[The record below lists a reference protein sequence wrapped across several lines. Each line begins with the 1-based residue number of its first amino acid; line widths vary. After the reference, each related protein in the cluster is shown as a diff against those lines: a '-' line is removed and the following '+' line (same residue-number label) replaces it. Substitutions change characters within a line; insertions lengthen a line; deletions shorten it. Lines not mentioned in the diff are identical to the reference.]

1 MVDITPIPGPLGLPF
16 LGNALS
22 FLGEETPILGF
33 ERLADIY
40 GPIYQV
46 VFKGTRTIVVSSAAI
61 LEELVDEKRFQ
72 KLPPLA
78 FSNDSKARGLFAA
91 ATDDPDWGQA
101 HRILIPEMGPLS
113 TDKMFDDMK
122 DIANQ
127 LVLKWARK
135 GPEDRIL
142 LTDDFTRLT
151 LDTIALC
158 TMKYR
163 FNSFYSSE
171 MHPYVDAMMNVL
183 QESGSRSTRPAF
195 ISALHFSE
203 NAKFQESEEILKK
216 TAQQIIDN
224 RRANPVDEKDLLN
237 AMIYGKDPKTGLA
250 MRDELIAA
258 QMTTFLIAGHETT
271 SGLLSF
277 TFMYLLKNSST
288 YLKAQKEVDD
298 AVGKGPINLEDL
310 KKLKY
315 LTACLRE
322 ALRLS
327 PTATALSKKI
337 NPESHQPFTFLNKTY
352 KVESADRIFV
362 LLGKS
367 QRDPAV
373 YGEDAA
379 EFKPERMLDEDFNT
393 LPDGAWKPFGNGVR
407 ACIGRPFAWQEALLV
422 AAITLQHFDLRLDD
436 PSYELRIKQTLTIK
450 PKDLY
455 VRTTLRDGIDATSLD
470 HQLHG
475 TTPNTKEKVLPQSS
489 VPPAKGKHAPMTV
502 LYGSNT
508 GTCLALAQRLS
519 SDALARG
526 FDAEVLDMDSAV
538 ENLPRN
544 QPVVIITP
552 SYEGQPPDNAE
563 RFMTWLGQRKKEDL
577 VGVKFAVFGCGHK
590 DWARTFHL
598 IPKLADELMAGSGGQ
613 RIVPMG
619 LSDLTEGNVF
629 GDFEDWEE
637 EVLWPKLT
645 LDETDISQLSVPVS
659 AIAAEISTNARAST
673 LRHDLVVGTVNET
686 RILTAEGES
695 VKQHMEIQLPSDSNY
710 ECGDYL
716 AILPLNSEKNV
727 KRTMTR
733 FGLPWDAI
741 ITIKGNGS
749 GPSAIPNNTPLSIYD
764 VLKSY
769 VELSQPA
776 TKGSLKICAQ
786 FAESVDE
793 KLDLEKIALN
803 TDLFKD
809 EIINK
814 RVSVIDILYN
824 HPSISLPFQT
834 FLFLLPP
841 LRVRQ
846 YSISSSPLQKPDTC
860 TITYGSIHQP
870 AFGDSSQIF
879 DGVTSTYLSSL
890 VKGDRVQC
898 SLRTTSKNTFRIPAD
913 GENTPLLMFAA
924 GTGVAP
930 FRGFLQQRSVQ
941 MTANP
946 ERKLAN
952 AVLFLGCRSQTK
964 DRLYAE
970 EMDQWVKDGVV
981 DIHYTF
987 SKEPEKSEGCKYV
1000 NERMKQDASLLRQLW
1015 KDGARVYVCGSRL
1028 FDKAIGE
1035 AAKWILMEERLAVGE
1050 ANKDTAAVEKCVDEW
1065 FANVASQRIATDVFD

>member
-1 MVDITPIPGPLGLPF
+1 MVDVTPIPGPLGLPF

-22 FLGEETPILGF
+22 FMGEETPILGF

-40 GPIYQV
+40 GPIYRLI
-46 VFKGTRTIVVSSAAI
+46 FKGNRMIVVSSAAF
-61 LEELVDEKRFQ
+61 LEELVDEKRFR
-72 KLPPLA
+72 KISPLA
-78 FSNDSKARGLFAA
+78 LSDDSSARGLFTA

-101 HRILIPEMGPLS
+101 HRILIPAMGPLS
-113 TDKMFDDMK
+113 VDKMFDDMR

-127 LVLKWARK
+127 LILKWARK
-135 GPEDRIL
+135 GPEDRIS

-171 MHPYVDAMMNVL
+171 MHPFVDAMMNVL
-183 QESGSRSTRPAF
+183 QESGARATRPSF
-195 ISALHFSE
+195 ISAMHFSE
-203 NAKFQESEEILKK
+203 NAKFLESEEILKK

-224 RRANPVDEKDLLN
+224 RRANGARKDLLN
-237 AMIYGKDPKTGLA
+237 AMIYGKDPKTGLV

-277 TFMYLLKNSST
+277 TFLYLLKNSRA
-288 YLKAQKEVDD
+288 YFKAQREVDD
-298 AVGKGPINLEDL
+298 VVGKGPIGPRDL

-327 PTATALSKKI
+327 PTATALSKQI
-337 NPESHQPFTFLNKTY
+337 NPETHKAFTFLGHTY
-352 KVESADRIFV
+352 KIESTDRILV

-367 QRDPAV
+367 QRDVTV

-379 EFKPERMLDEDFNT
+379 EFKPERMLDENFNS
-393 LPDGAWKPFGNGVR
+393 LPDGAWKPFGNGIR
-407 ACIGRPFAWQEALLV
+407 TCIGRPFAWQEALLV
-422 AAITLQHFDLRLDD
+422 AALTLQHFDLRLDD

-455 VRTTLRDGIDATSLD
+455 MRTTLRDGIDATSLD
-470 HQLHG
+470 RQLHS
-475 TTPNTKEKVLPQSS
+475 TTVDTKEQVLPQSS
-489 VPPAKGKHAPMTV
+489 APPVNGKHTPMTI

-519 SDALARG
+519 SDAVARG
-526 FDAEVLDMDSAV
+526 FDAVVLDMDSAV
-538 ENLPRN
+538 ENIPQN

-552 SYEGQPPDNAE
+552 SYEGQPPDNAA
-563 RFMTWLGQRKKEDL
+563 RFMTWLGQRKEEDMM
-577 VGVKFAVFGCGHK
+577 GVKFAVFGCGHK

-598 IPKLADELMAGSGGQ
+598 IPKLTDKLMAGSGGQ
-613 RIVPMG
+613 RMVPIG

-637 EVLWPKLT
+637 EVLWPKLI
-645 LDETDISQLSVPVS
+645 LDERDVSQLGVPVS
-659 AIAAEISTNARAST
+659 TISAEISTNARASS
-673 LRHDLVVGTVNET
+673 LRHDLVVGTIKDT
-686 RILTAEGES
+686 QTLTAEGEP
-695 VKQHMEIQLPSDSNY
+695 VKQHMEIRLPSDSNY

-716 AILPLNSEKNV
+716 AILPLNSEKTV
-727 KRTMTR
+727 QRVMTY

-749 GPSAIPNNTPLSIYD
+749 GPSAIPNDIPLSIYD

-769 VELSQPA
+769 VELSQPT

-786 FAESVDE
+786 FAESIDE
-793 KLDLEKIALN
+793 KLYLEKIALN

-814 RVSVIDILYN
+814 RTSVFDILYH
-824 HPSISLPFQT
+824 HPSISLPFLT

-846 YSISSSPLQKPDTC
+846 YSISSSPLQNADTC
-860 TITYGSIHQP
+860 TITYGNIHQP
-870 AFGDSSQIF
+870 AFCDPSQIF

-890 VKGDRVQC
+890 AKGDRIQC

-913 GENTPLLMFAA
+913 EEHTPLLMFAA

-930 FRGFLQQRSVQ
+930 FRGFLQQRAVQ
-941 MTANP
+941 MSANP
-946 ERKLAN
+946 ERKLAK
-952 AVLFLGCRSQTK
+952 AVLFLGCRSQTM

-970 EMDQWVKDGVV
+970 EMDQWVKDDVV
-981 DIHYTF
+981 DIRYTF

-1000 NERMKQDASLLRQLW
+1000 NERMKHDADLLRQLR
-1015 KDGARVYVCGSRL
+1015 KDGARVYVCGSRV
-1028 FDKAIGE
+1028 FDKAVGE
-1035 AAKWILMEERLAVGE
+1035 AARWILMEDKLGLGEQNRDKTEVER
-1050 ANKDTAAVEKCVDEW
+1050 DVDES
-1065 FANVASQRIATDVFD
+1065 FANVASQRIASDVFD